1 MKEGV
6 AMLQK
11 YSGFVRSILQ
21 KVTETQIPKLPCV
34 AAEILQRVAR
44 GGQFRM
50 FGAGHGHILSEE
62 MMDQCG
68 GFSFV
73 DPYNPQ
79 DLFGHPLKA
88 GFVERHYEFGEVF
101 YRMMKLQPG
110 DVLWL
115 ISNSGTNGVVVELAK
130 RCRENG
136 IYLIA
141 QTNMKQTRTVS
152 ARHPSKKKMYEY
164 ADVVID
170 NCGEDGDAAFLTVN
184 GKRQGP
190 TSNCVG
196 TYLLQALN
204 VCFAAILHE
213 KGCTEEDLINGHYPL
228 EEAGEIE
235 AASAAL
241 HTFQKR
247 YFALFDEVVA
257 SELPN
262 VDKAAALSV
271 QAVMAGKRNLM
282 FGMVHDHSLIEEIH
296 ARAGTIMCNR
306 SMVME
311 NTDIQFYEGTEKAKM
326 YAAIPAYGDALLYS
340 VEPEAGD
347 TFFLVSQSASEPA
360 LKQMAKRL
368 KEIGC
373 PMILHTNKAYAA
385 AFADPIEHQVDVV
398 IDNHCPRDQLL
409 LDIGGRKVGYPA
421 TSIGCFLN
429 QCYVIKM
436 TQQLYENGI
445 DMPTR
450 ISINTDRGLVYTEAL
465 NRKYFKDTLIG

>member
-1 MKEGV
+1 
-6 AMLQK
+6 MLTE
-11 YSGFVRSILQ
+11 YAAFVREILQ
-21 KVTETQIPKLPCV
+21 KVTETQLPKLP
-34 AAEILQRVAR
+34 AIAEEICKRVAD

-50 FGAGHGHILSEE
+50 FGSGHGHILSEE

-68 GFSFV
+68 GFPFV
-73 DPYNPQ
+73 SPYNPQ

-88 GFVERHYEFGEVF
+88 GFVERNYEFGEVF
-101 YRMMKLQPG
+101 YQMMKLKKG

-136 IYLIA
+136 IYLIT

-152 ARHPSKKKMYEY
+152 PRHPSKKKMYEY

-204 VCFAAILHE
+204 VCFACILNE
-213 KGCTEEDLINGHYPL
+213 KNCTAEDLQAGRCTF
-228 EEAGEIE
+228 EEAMDTETMKQ
-235 AASAAL
+235 AL
-241 HTFQKR
+241 RIFSER
-247 YFALFDEVVA
+247 YFSLFDEVVA
-257 SELPN
+257 TELASI
-262 VDKAAALSV
+262 VDAANLSV
-271 QAVMAGKRNLM
+271 RAVMENRRNLM
-282 FGMVHDHSLIEEIH
+282 FGMAHDHSLIEEIH

-306 SMVME
+306 SMVMQ
-311 NTDIQFYEGTEKAKM
+311 NADIQFYEGTEKAKM
-326 YAAIPAYGDALLYS
+326 YASIAKYADAVLYSAEPKEGDA
-340 VEPEAGD
+340 
-347 TFFLVSQSASEPA
+347 FFLVSQSASEPA
-360 LKQMAKRL
+360 MKRMVELLKAKNCRV
-368 KEIGC
+368 
-373 PMILHTNKAYAA
+373 ILHTNKAYADTFPDPAYQA
-385 AFADPIEHQVDVV
+385 ADVV

-409 LDIGGRKVGYPA
+409 MDIGGRKVGYPA

-436 TQQLYENGI
+436 TQLLYENGI

-450 ISINTDRGLVYTEAL
+450 ISINTDRGLVYTEEL
-465 NRKYFKDTLIG
+465 NRKYFNDTLVG